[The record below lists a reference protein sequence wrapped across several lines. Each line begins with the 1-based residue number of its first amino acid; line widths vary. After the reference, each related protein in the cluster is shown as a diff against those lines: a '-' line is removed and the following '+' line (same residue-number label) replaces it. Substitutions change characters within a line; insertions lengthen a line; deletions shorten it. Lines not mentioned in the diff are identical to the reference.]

1 MIAYTNY
8 TDNELTTLIH
18 NGDEPAFAELY
29 NRYWL
34 ELYDTAYMRLR
45 NKEQVEDII
54 QDIFIKL
61 WIRRAELQIQNP
73 QAYLHTAVRFRVF
86 NYVERKS
93 AHESFYEPFESIAY
107 SSSPADE
114 KILEKE
120 LLDLVHAYIE
130 ALPDKR
136 KQIFLMHIKENLST
150 KEIAER
156 LNISQKTV
164 QNQLATSM
172 QGLHNKIAP
181 IIIAIAAASALSS
194 QAGGLSS

>member
-1 MIAYTNY
+1 MIAYANY

-34 ELYDTAYMRLR
+34 ELYDTAYRRLR

-54 QDIFIKL
+54 QDIFVKL
-61 WIRRAELQIQNP
+61 WIRRAELQIENP

-86 NYVERKS
+86 NYVERKT
-93 AHESFYEPFESIAY
+93 AHESFFEPFESIAY
-107 SSSPADE
+107 STATADE
-114 KILEKE
+114 KVLEKE
-120 LLDLVHAYIE
+120 LLEVVEAYIE
-130 ALPDKR
+130 ALPEKR
-136 KQIFLMHIKENLST
+136 KQIFLMHIKLNLST
-150 KEIAER
+150 QEIADR
-156 LNISQKTV
+156 LKISQKTV

-181 IIIAIAAASALSS
+181 IIIAIAAASASA
-194 QAGGLSS
+194 AGGLSS

>member
-1 MIAYTNY
+1 MIAYAGY
-8 TDNELTTLIH
+8 TDNELTNLIH

-34 ELYDTAYMRLR
+34 ELYDTAYRRLK

-54 QDIFIKL
+54 QDIFVKL
-61 WIRRAELQIQNP
+61 WVRRAELQIQNP

-86 NYVERKS
+86 NYVERGE
-93 AHESFYEPFESIAY
+93 AHSSFYEPFEEMAHSQ
-107 SSSPADE
+107 STADG

-120 LLDLVHAYIE
+120 LLDLVQAYIDS
-130 ALPDKR
+130 LPAKR

-164 QNQLATSM
+164 QNQLGTAM
-172 QGLHNKIAP
+172 QDLHTRIAP
-181 IIIAIAAASALSS
+181 IIVAIAVASA
-194 QAGGLSS
+194 AGGSS

>member
-1 MIAYTNY
+1 MLAYANY

-18 NGDEPAFAELY
+18 DGDEPAFAELY

-34 ELYDTAYMRLR
+34 ELYDVAYKRLR

-54 QDIFIKL
+54 QDVFVKL
-61 WIRRAELQIQNP
+61 WIRRAELQIENP

-86 NYVERKS
+86 NYVERD
-93 AHESFYEPFESIAY
+93 AVHQSFFEPFDAMAQ
-107 SSSPADE
+107 SPSGADE
-114 KILEKE
+114 RVLEKE
-120 LLDLVHAYIE
+120 LLDLVQAYIE
-130 ALPDKR
+130 SLPAKR

-164 QNQLATSM
+164 QNQLGTTM
-172 QGLHNKIAP
+172 QDLHNRIAP
-181 IIIAIAAASALSS
+181 IIIAIATASA
-194 QAGGLSS
+194 AGGNLPN

>member
-1 MIAYTNY
+1 MISYSAY

-34 ELYDTAYMRLR
+34 ELYDTAYMRLH

-61 WIRRAELQIQNP
+61 WIRRAELQIENP

-86 NYVERKS
+86 NYVERDL
-93 AHESFYEPFESIAY
+93 AHESFFEPFESIAFAT
-107 SSSPADE
+107 SSADE

-130 ALPDKR
+130 SLPDKR
-136 KQIFLMHIKENLST
+136 RKIFLMHIKENLTT

-172 QGLHNKIAP
+172 QGLHSKIAP
-181 IIIAIAAASALSS
+181 VIIAIAAASVLSS
-194 QAGGLSS
+194 

>member
-1 MIAYTNY
+1 MIAYASY

-34 ELYDTAYMRLR
+34 ELYDTAYRRLR

-54 QDIFIKL
+54 QDIFVRL
-61 WIRRAELQIQNP
+61 WIRRAELQIENP
-73 QAYLHTAVRFRVF
+73 QAYLHTAVRFQVF
-86 NYVERKS
+86 KFVERDS
-93 AHESFYEPFESIAY
+93 TSRSFFEPFDSMAY
-107 SSSPADE
+107 SSSTADE
-114 KILEKE
+114 KVLEKE
-120 LLDLVHAYIE
+120 LLEVVEAYIE
-130 ALPDKR
+130 ALPEKR
-136 KQIFLMHIKENLST
+136 KQIFLMHIKLNLST
-150 KEIAER
+150 QEIADR

-181 IIIAIAAASALSS
+181 IIIAIAAASAS
-194 QAGGLSS
+194 APGGLSS